1 MWYRW
6 GMTTFKTP
14 KQKTHSVRIPESLFP
29 HIQELRAAL
38 KRAVITTSGGG
49 TMRLNPEVPL
59 RDSVVLIHA
68 VSMANLMMTGDVAL
82 INRRK
87 FLEALDREV
96 VRRMGDFAERTEDE
110 RRAML
115 DLIFEGCCEF
125 APFDLSS
132 PLRAATPEGGQPS

>member
-1 MWYRW
+1 
-6 GMTTFKTP
+6 MTTFKAE
-14 KQKTHSVRIPESLFP
+14 KQKAHSVRLPESLFP

-38 KRAVITTSGGG
+38 KRAVITTGSGG

-68 VSMANLMMTGDVAL
+68 VSMANMMMTGDVAL
-82 INRRK
+82 INRRR
-87 FLEALDREV
+87 FLETLDREV
-96 VRRMGDFAERTEDE
+96 VRRMPEFAERTEDE

-115 DLIFEGCCEF
+115 DLIFAGSCEF
-125 APFDLSS
+125 APYDLSS

>member
-1 MWYRW
+1 
-6 GMTTFKTP
+6 MTTFRTP

-38 KRAVITTSGGG
+38 KRAVITTGSGG

-59 RDSVVLIHA
+59 RDSVVLVHA
-68 VSMANLMMTGDVAL
+68 VSMANLMMTADFAL
-82 INRRK
+82 INRRT

-96 VRRMGDFAERTEDE
+96 VRRMPEFAERTEDE

-115 DLIFEGCCEF
+115 DLIFAGSCEF
-125 APFDLSS
+125 APYDLGS
-132 PLRAATPEGGQPS
+132 PLRAATPEGGLPS

>member
-1 MWYRW
+1 
-6 GMTTFKTP
+6 MTTFKATT
-14 KQKTHSVRIPESLFP
+14 QKTHSVRLPESLFP

-38 KRAVITTSGGG
+38 KRAVITTGSGG

-68 VSMANLMMTGDVAL
+68 VSMANLMMSGDVAL

-96 VRRMGDFAERTEDE
+96 LRRMGEFAERTDE
-110 RRAML
+110 ERSAML
-115 DLIFEGCCEF
+115 DLIFAGSCEF

-132 PLRAATPEGGQPS
+132 PLRAATPEGGTPS

>member
-1 MWYRW
+1 M
-6 GMTTFKTP
+6 
-14 KQKTHSVRIPESLFP
+14 
-29 HIQELRAAL
+29 
-38 KRAVITTSGGG
+38 KRAVITTEGGG

-68 VSMANLMMTGDVAL
+68 VSMANMMMTGDVAL

-96 VRRMGDFAERTEDE
+96 VRRMPEFSQRTEDE

-115 DLIFEGCCEF
+115 DLIFAGSCEF
-125 APFDLSS
+125 SPYDLRS
-132 PLRAATPEGGQPS
+132 PLRAATPEGGGSVS